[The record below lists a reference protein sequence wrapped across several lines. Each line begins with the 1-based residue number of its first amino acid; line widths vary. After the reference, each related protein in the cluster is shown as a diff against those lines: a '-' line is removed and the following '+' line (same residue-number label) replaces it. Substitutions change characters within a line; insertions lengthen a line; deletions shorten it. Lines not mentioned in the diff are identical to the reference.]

1 MFIAYVWKHKSVQK
15 YFMGLFFT
23 AYTTVL
29 YSPLPLYTI
38 DGSESLGLE
47 EAVCIHA
54 FKPISIQT
62 SIVDI
67 KFIIL

>member
-1 MFIAYVWKHKSVQK
+1 MCPKILN
-15 YFMGLFFT
+15 GLFFT
-23 AYTTVL
+23 AYTAVL

-47 EAVCIHA
+47 EAVCMHT